1 MANYPYE
8 VQKKGIT
15 IEYCEANNIVITQ
28 PSRIKVDMSVS
39 QRELWETTY
48 STYSVRNTSDRVYNW
63 LSLVLTL

>member
-28 PSRIKVDMSVS
+28 PSRIKEDMSVS
-39 QRELWETTY
+39 QRELWETTLKVPTAWETRATE
-48 STYSVRNTSDRVYNW
+48 STIDWV
-63 LSLVLTL
+63 